1 MILHTPPGSP
11 AVVGVAAAAILTL
24 HIGGGVTGILSG
36 ATALLAP
43 KGGPTHRAAGHV
55 FFVSMLIMSGI
66 GTLVSPFLPQWSNV
80 GPGAFTFYL
89 VATAWMT
96 VRRPEGQV
104 GRFEVGALVLA
115 WSAAAMGV
123 GLGLVAARSPKG
135 LEGYSPMFFFIF
147 ASLPALAGALDLGVI
162 RRGGV
167 SGARRIARH
176 LWRMSVALFVAAGS
190 LFLGQPKVF
199 PHWLRGSPIMFAPE
213 IAILALMIFWLVRL
227 RAPKAAKTEVM
238 MGPSANTIQV
248 DSPGW

>member
-1 MILHTPPGSP
+1 MILHVPPGSP
-11 AVVGVAAAAILTL
+11 LLIRAAAAAILTL

-43 KGGPTHRAAGHV
+43 KGGPLHRAAGHV

-66 GTLVSPFLPQWSNV
+66 GTIVSPFLPQWSNV
-80 GPGAFTFYL
+80 GPGIFTFYL

-104 GRFEVGALVLA
+104 GRFEVGAFVLA
-115 WSAAAMGV
+115 WSAAAMGIV
-123 GLGLVAARSPKG
+123 LGLLAAGSPKG
-135 LEGYSPMFFFIF
+135 LDGDSPVFFFIF
-147 ASLPALAGALDLGVI
+147 ATFPALAGALDLRVI
-162 RRGGV
+162 RRGGI

-199 PHWLRGSPIMFAPE
+199 PPGLRGSPIMFAPE
-213 IAILALMIFWLVRL
+213 IAIVVLMVFWLVRVRL
-227 RAPKAAKTEVM
+227 TKASGTKASGTEAFRTEVT
-238 MGPSANTIQV
+238 A
-248 DSPGW
+248 